1 MKRIFLFLLL
11 PVMLKA
17 QYMHPFEDF
26 NFDYTTN
33 RVEYFP
39 IGNIGFDTKL
49 NPYNPDIINDSA
61 SIFINVSAYTNL
73 SQTIYE
79 NDEKR
84 FIEDRKIYPNFIA
97 QYQND
102 WYAFQVS
109 YVNGML
115 SSLEGINRN
124 WSFNFHPTVNTD
136 VLFIPAVNTTLQLSS
151 IFKLNDQF
159 NASIGIITNNFETQF
174 IMPDQGSVKYKR
186 NFFDNIQVNAALNF
200 NYNDFILCYL
210 LFRSESPDKELEIE
224 HSLVSNSNPSL
235 DHPDVFFN
243 GLVSAGIKINVLE
256 NLGLSLETKND
267 FVNYEADSPYFS
279 PYYTPEGSGQFNA
292 RIMSGINYKPF
303 DFAQIGILYSTYFN
317 YKNPFQRGY
326 AADIIT
332 SPFTIIFGASVS
344 YSMLDFNLQYQYSGY
359 EISAQG
365 FDYVEKYKNHYLGFG
380 VGVKL

>member
-1 MKRIFLFLLL
+1 MKKILLFLLL

-17 QYMHPFEDF
+17 QYIHPFEYF
-26 NFDYTTN
+26 SFDYTTN

-61 SIFINVSAYTNL
+61 SFFINVSAYTNL

-79 NDEKR
+79 NDDKR
-84 FIEDRKIYPNFIA
+84 FIEDRKLYPNFIA

-102 WYAFQVS
+102 WYAFQLS
-109 YVNGML
+109 YVNSML

-124 WSFNFHPTVNTD
+124 WEFNFYPTVNTD

-151 IFKLNDQF
+151 IFKLSDQF
-159 NASIGIITNNFETQF
+159 NASIGVITNNFETQF
-174 IMPDQGSVKYKR
+174 VMPDQGYVKYKR
-186 NFFDNIQVNAALNF
+186 SFFDNIQVNAALNF
-200 NYNDFILCYL
+200 NYDDFIKCYL
-210 LFRSESPDKELEIE
+210 LVRSESPDKELEIE
-224 HSLVSNSNPSL
+224 HSLVSNSNPFL

-243 GLVSAGIKINVLE
+243 GLVSAGIKINVLD

-267 FVNYEADSPYFS
+267 FVNYEADSPYFG

-317 YKNPFQRGY
+317 YKNPFHFGDLYDVVNPPY
-326 AADIIT
+326 AVIL
-332 SPFTIIFGASVS
+332 GASVS
-344 YSMLDFNLQYQYSGY
+344 YSMLDFNFQYQYSGY
-359 EISAQG
+359 EIKSQRIE
-365 FDYVEKYKNHYLGFG
+365 YSEKYQNHYIGFG
-380 VGVKL
+380 VGVKM